1 MTTPQRPTFRADD
14 LLTTLGIDPNQ
25 QYIPVRAV
33 LRQLGFAPAS
43 YEKALRRIPI
53 LAAGLKA
60 LWLTDAAGNRTP
72 ALCLRVDL
80 LPLWLCTLP
89 AGRQPALAQWQ
100 HEAASILWQQS
111 KPNGASPADA
121 LVPATHA
128 QTNLEVAYTQT
139 NEAAALARQQLLAE
153 RELDWLVLQSDNPSA
168 AQLGDAQTEELVRA
182 TRQTAM
188 VSATLSKRNDY
199 LGIFLGLV
207 RVFQITSLRHIPP
220 ARVEAALEWLTHWRS
235 DIEAD
240 HQAPS
245 D

>member
-1 MTTPQRPTFRADD
+1 MSTPTHSPFHTTD

-25 QYIPVRAV
+25 QYVPVRAV
-33 LRQLGFAPAS
+33 LRQLGFAPTS

-60 LWLTDAAGNRTP
+60 LWLTDAQGQRTP

-89 AGRQPALAQWQ
+89 AARQPILAQWQ

-121 LVPATHA
+121 LGPATHA
-128 QTNLEVAYTQT
+128 QSNLEVAYTQT
-139 NEAAALARQQLLAE
+139 NEAAAVARQQLLAE
-153 RELDWLVLQSDNPSA
+153 RTLDWLVLHSDDPSA
-168 AQLGDAQTEELVRA
+168 ARLADPQTEVLVRA
-182 TRQTAM
+182 IRQTAM

-207 RVFQITSLRHIPP
+207 RVFQITSLRLIPP
-220 ARVEAALEWLTHWRS
+220 ARIEAALEWLTHWRT

-240 HQAPS
+240 HQPS
-245 D
+245 TD